1 MPSSLALN
9 GLKIYRPGVYATVD
23 ASALG
28 GSAPSAG
35 NVCVVGVFSAFAQGS
50 PLTFTSAQA
59 LSRYDHSDRELA
71 HIGKVAF
78 APSLDERIP
87 AGANTLTVLNVASTT
102 QAELSLVDSDD
113 APALTLKSTVW
124 GPKGN
129 RTQVSVA
136 NTDTDKVNID
146 IVRDGLTESF
156 EAISSGDVAS
166 IYYGGSLLDSVGF
179 GGDRINGLSYEWSQ
193 SEAMSSGEAI
203 FNVSDMASD
212 GALSISLSTTAHTD
226 TVTVAITGADL
237 SGASASATLT
247 FVAGS
252 ADAQVTSAFG
262 RIDSVSAV
270 SDDTSYAGSVV
281 VDGSLSFA
289 PSDYATL
296 REMWSAID
304 QLPSVTATYSAARE
318 YEADAFDA
326 ETSANVSG
334 SINALSFRCDLQEII
349 EALSASQ
356 LVTAER
362 PALGTLSLAEQ
373 STGSSVSLLSGGSVS
388 SASLSDWTD
397 ALANIE
403 SSDLQIIVAWSDE
416 ANVHAEVATHLRAAA
431 LAGRERNAWV
441 ASAANESLSDL
452 NARAKALNNR
462 NIALVG
468 QSLRLTSPTGEA
480 VTRPPMW
487 LALMLAGMQA
497 GSPIATPLT
506 RKAPN
511 VLDVF
516 GAWDANRDAAEAIRS
531 GVSALSRGPLG
542 WRVERSVTTWL
553 RDDNPIYS
561 EVSANESVNASVRDL
576 RAGLDGFIGEPNR
589 SLTANRIKSIVE
601 ARLNRQVL
609 DGVIKNFRN
618 VVLEDLGDTLRV
630 NYEVAAVEPLNFIS
644 VTASVARF

>member
-1 MPSSLALN
+1 MPSSLSLN
-9 GLKIYRPGVYATVD
+9 GLKIFRPGVYATVD

-28 GSAPSAG
+28 GSSPSVG
-35 NVCVVGVFSAFAQGS
+35 NVCVVGAFAAFEQGVA
-50 PLTFTSAQA
+50 LTFTSAQS

-87 AGANTLTVLNVASTT
+87 AGANSLTILNVAS
-102 QAELSLVDSDD
+102 SM
-113 APALTLKSTVW
+113 
-124 GPKGN
+124 
-129 RTQVSVA
+129 
-136 NTDTDKVNID
+136 
-146 IVRDGLTESF
+146 
-156 EAISSGDVAS
+156 
-166 IYYGGSLLDSVGF
+166 YYGGSLLGSVGF
-179 GGDRINGLSYEWSQ
+179 GGDRVNGLSYEWSQ
-193 SEAMSSGEAI
+193 SEAMSSGEAT
-203 FNVSDMASD
+203 FDVSDMASD
-212 GALSISLSTTAHTD
+212 GALSVSLSTTAHTQS
-226 TVTVAITGADL
+226 VVVAITGADL

-247 FVAGS
+247 FAAGN
-252 ADAQVTSAFG
+252 ADAQVTAAFG
-262 RIDSVSAV
+262 RIDSVSAI
-270 SDDTSYAGSVV
+270 SDDASYAGSVV
-281 VDGSLSFA
+281 VDGSKAFA
-289 PSDYATL
+289 PADYASL
-296 REMWSAID
+296 REMWGALD
-304 QLPSVTATYSAARE
+304 QLPSVTATYLAARE
-318 YEADAFDA
+318 YDADAFDA
-326 ETSANVSG
+326 DTSADVSG
-334 SINALSFRCDLQEII
+334 SVNALSFRCDLQEII
-349 EALSASQ
+349 EALASSQ

-362 PALGTLSLAEQ
+362 PTLGTLSLVEQ
-373 STGSSVSLLSGGSVS
+373 TSGSSVSLLSGGAVS
-388 SASLSDWTD
+388 AVSLSDWTD
-397 ALANIE
+397 ALTTIE
-403 SSDLQIIVAWSDE
+403 SADLQIIVAWSD
-416 ANVHAEVATHLRAAA
+416 AADVHAEVATHLRAAA

-441 ASAANESLSDL
+441 GSSANESLSAL
-452 NARAKALNNR
+452 NTRAKALNNR

-468 QSLRLTSPTGEA
+468 QQVRLTAPTGEA
-480 VTRPPMW
+480 VTRPPQW

-516 GAWDANRDAAEAIRS
+516 GAWDADRDAAQAIRS
-531 GVSALSRGPLG
+531 GVTTLSRGPLG

-561 EVSANESVNASVRDL
+561 EVSANESVNTSVRDL

-644 VTASVARF
+644 VTASVNRF

>member
-9 GLKIYRPGVYATVD
+9 GLKLYRPAVYATVD

-28 GSAPSAG
+28 GSSASAG
-35 NVCVVGVFSAFAQGS
+35 NVCVVGNFSAFEQGS
-50 PLTFTSAQA
+50 ALTFTSAQA

-71 HIGKVAF
+71 HMGKVAF

-87 AGANTLTVLNVASTT
+87 AGANTLTVLNVAPTT
-102 QAELSLVDSDD
+102 QAELSLVDSED

-129 RTQVSVA
+129 RTQVSVS
-136 NTDTDKVNID
+136 NVDTDKVTLE
-146 IVRDGLTESF
+146 IVRDGLSESF

-166 IYYGGSLLDSVGF
+166 MYYGGSLLDSVGF
-179 GGDRINGLSYEWSQ
+179 GGDRVNGLSYEWSQ
-193 SEAMSSGEAI
+193 SEAMSSGEAT
-203 FNVSDMASD
+203 FSVSDMVSD
-212 GALSISLSTTAHTD
+212 GALSVSLSTTAHTD

-237 SGASASATLT
+237 AGASASATLT
-247 FVAGS
+247 FVAGQG
-252 ADAQVTSAFG
+252 DAQVTSAFG

-270 SDDTSYAGSVV
+270 SDDNSYAGSVV
-281 VDGSLSFA
+281 VEGSVSFA
-289 PSDYATL
+289 PSSYASL

-304 QLPSVTATYSAARE
+304 QLPSVTATYLAARE
-318 YEADAFDA
+318 YDADAFDA
-326 ETSANVSG
+326 ETSADVSG
-334 SINALSFRCDLQEII
+334 SGNALSFRCDLQEII
-349 EALSASQ
+349 EALSAST

-373 STGSSVSLLSGGSVS
+373 DSGSSVSMLTGGSVT
-388 SASLSDWTD
+388 APSLSDWTS
-397 ALANIE
+397 ALQSIE
-403 SSDLQIIVAWSDE
+403 SADLQIIVAWSSE
-416 ANVHAEVATHLRAAA
+416 ANVHAEIAVHLRAAA

-441 ASAANESLSDL
+441 GAAANESLSAL
-452 NARAKALNNR
+452 NTRAKALNNR

-468 QSLRLTSPTGEA
+468 QQVRLTAPTGEA
-480 VTRPPMW
+480 LTRDPMW
-487 LALMLAGMQA
+487 LALLMAGMQA

-511 VLDVF
+511 VLDVYSV
-516 GAWDANRDAAEAIRS
+516 WDANRDASEAIRS
-531 GVSALSRGPLG
+531 GVCALSRGPLG

-609 DGVIKNFRN
+609 DGTIKGFRN

-644 VTASVARF
+644 VTASVVRF

>member
-1 MPSSLALN
+1 MPSSLSLN
-9 GLKIYRPGVYATVD
+9 GLKIYRPGVYAAVD

-28 GSAPSAG
+28 GSAPSVG
-35 NVCVVGVFSAFAQGS
+35 NVCVVGAFAAFEQNVA
-50 PLTFTSAQA
+50 LTFTSAQA

-87 AGANTLTVLNVASTT
+87 AGANTLTILNVASNT
-102 QAELSLVDSDD
+102 QAELSLVDSED

-146 IVRDGLTESF
+146 IVRDGLSESF
-156 EAISSGDVAS
+156 EALSSGDVAS
-166 IYYGGSLLDSVGF
+166 MYYGGSLLDSVGF
-179 GGDRINGLSYEWSQ
+179 GGDRVNGLSYEWSQ
-193 SEAMSSGEAI
+193 SEALSSGEAT
-203 FNVSDMASD
+203 FDVSDMASD
-212 GALSISLSTTAHTD
+212 GALSVSLSTAAHTQS
-226 TVTVAITGADL
+226 VVVAITGADL

-247 FVAGS
+247 FAAGD
-252 ADAQVTSAFG
+252 ADAQTSVAFG

-270 SDDTSYAGSVV
+270 SDDTSYTGSVV
-281 VDGSLSFA
+281 VAGAKSFDPA
-289 PSDYATL
+289 DYATL
-296 REMWSAID
+296 REMWGALD

-318 YEADAFDA
+318 YDADAFDA
-326 ETSANVSG
+326 ETSADVSG
-334 SINALSFRCDLQEII
+334 SGNALSFRCDLQEII
-349 EALSASQ
+349 EALAASQ

-373 STGSSVSLLSGGSVS
+373 STGSSVYLLSGGSVS
-388 SASLSDWTD
+388 AVSLSDWTD
-397 ALANIE
+397 ALATIE
-403 SSDLQIIVAWSDE
+403 SADLQIIVAWSDA

-441 ASAANESLSDL
+441 GASANESLSDL
-452 NARAKALNNR
+452 NTRAKALNNR

-468 QSLRLTSPTGEA
+468 QQVRLTAPTGEA
-480 VTRPPMW
+480 VTRPPQW

-516 GAWDANRDAAEAIRS
+516 GAWDADRDAAQAIRS
-531 GVSALSRGPLG
+531 GVTTLSRGPLG

-561 EVSANESVNASVRDL
+561 EVSANESVNTSVRDL
-576 RAGLDGFIGEPNR
+576 RSGLDGFIGEPNR

-644 VTASVARF
+644 VTASVNRF

>member
-1 MPSSLALN
+1 MPSSLSLN
-9 GLKIYRPGVYATVD
+9 GLKIFRPGVYATVD

-28 GSAPSAG
+28 GSSPSVG
-35 NVCVVGVFSAFAQGS
+35 NVCVVGAFPAFEQGVA
-50 PLTFTSAQA
+50 LTFTSAQS

-78 APSLDERIP
+78 APSLDERVP
-87 AGANTLTVLNVASTT
+87 AGANSLTILNVASNT
-102 QAELSLVDSDD
+102 QAELSLVDSED

-129 RTQVSVA
+129 RTQVSVS

-146 IVRDGLTESF
+146 IVRDGLSESF

-166 IYYGGSLLDSVGF
+166 MYYGGSLLSSVGF
-179 GGDRINGLSYEWSQ
+179 GGDRVNGLSYEWSQ
-193 SEAMSSGEAI
+193 SEAMSSGEAT
-203 FNVSDMASD
+203 FDVSDMASD
-212 GALSISLSTTAHTD
+212 GALSVSLSTTAHTQS
-226 TVTVAITGADL
+226 VVVAITGADL

-247 FVAGS
+247 FAAGN
-252 ADAQVTSAFG
+252 ADAQITAAFG

-281 VDGSLSFA
+281 VDGSKSFA
-289 PSDYATL
+289 PADYASL
-296 REMWSAID
+296 REMWGALD
-304 QLPSVTATYSAARE
+304 QLPSVTATYLAARE
-318 YEADAFDA
+318 YDADAFDA
-326 ETSANVSG
+326 DTSADVSG
-334 SINALSFRCDLQEII
+334 SVNALSFRCDLQEII
-349 EALSASQ
+349 EALGSSQ

-373 STGSSVSLLSGGSVS
+373 ASGSSVSLLSGGAVS
-388 SASLSDWTD
+388 AVSLSDWTD
-397 ALANIE
+397 ALTTIE
-403 SSDLQIIVAWSDE
+403 SADLQIIVAWSDA

-441 ASAANESLSDL
+441 GSSANESLSAL
-452 NARAKALNNR
+452 NTRAKALNNR

-468 QSLRLTSPTGEA
+468 QQVRLTAPTGEA
-480 VTRPPMW
+480 VTRPPQW

-516 GAWDANRDAAEAIRS
+516 GAWDADRDAAQAIRS
-531 GVSALSRGPLG
+531 GVTTLSRGPLG

-561 EVSANESVNASVRDL
+561 EVSANESVNTSVRDL
-576 RAGLDGFIGEPNR
+576 RSGLDGFIGEPNR

-644 VTASVARF
+644 VTASVNRF